1 MVCFRKNRI
10 LPKFSILASTVQ
22 GAHDCEH
29 TNAKRDLGATAL
41 MNPATLMKVP
51 REVVLFVSINHEK
64 MALEYDSEHLIGSQN
79 DEKCI
84 EPGLRDR
91 VTQECI

>member
-1 MVCFRKNRI
+1 MCFHKNKV
-10 LPKFSILASTVQ
+10 LSKFSILASTVQ
-22 GAHDCEH
+22 GAYDCEQS
-29 TNAKRDLGATAL
+29 NAKRDLGATAL

-51 REVVLFVSINHEK
+51 KEVVLYASINYQR

-79 DEKCI
+79 DENCF